1 MQMNTGMYN
10 SFCAGLVGLSM
21 AWCVHSLEPFHL
33 GTELSE
39 EKKNTQCLSYSRQ
52 AGDYRKPGPLEV

>member
-39 EKKNTQCLSYSRQ
+39 EKKTHCHDFNT
-52 AGDYRKPGPLEV
+52 GVPGLWGTV